1 MSSQLAL
8 ELLALSASLHQLNNF
23 QILNLG
29 QGNNVIALS
38 PDGSGCDNTLA
49 QVFSSGL
56 NINALDLNLGGCNG
70 CLAQLT
76 DLQNL
81 FISGLDNNNNNKND
95 KNDKNQTANVN
106 EAANTNEDNA
116 HEQNAEDQ
124 AKAIKEALK
133 AKEEE
138 SAKNATDADNANG
151 NDNENVDEKQDGKTP
166 AEGTEGRKL
175 KLKGKRSPEIVQR
188 SEAMSMGNG
197 RLKEKVV
204 GSVVFGVVVFGLVWG
219 L

>member
-38 PDGSGCDNTLA
+38 PELVQFASMCSGSGCDNTLA
-49 QVFSSGL
+49 QAFSSGL
-56 NINALDLNLGGCNG
+56 NIKALDLNLGGCNG
-70 CLAQLT
+70 CLAQ
-76 DLQNL
+76 
-81 FISGLDNNNNNKND
+81 SK
-95 KNDKNQTANVN
+95 
-106 EAANTNEDNA
+106 TNEDNA

-124 AKAIKEALK
+124 AKANEEALK

-138 SAKNATDADNANG
+138 SAKSAPDVDNANG
-151 NDNENVDEKQDGKTP
+151 NDNENADEKQDGKTP
-166 AEGTEGRKL
+166 AGGTEGRKL

-188 SEAMSMGNG
+188 SDAMSMGNG

-204 GSVVFGVVVFGLVWG
+204 GSVVFGVVAFGLVWG

>member
-38 PDGSGCDNTLA
+38 PELVQFASMCSGSGCDNTLA
-49 QVFSSGL
+49 QAFSSGL
-56 NINALDLNLGGCNG
+56 NIKALDLNLGGCNG

-81 FISGLDNNNNNKND
+81 FISAK
-95 KNDKNQTANVN
+95 
-106 EAANTNEDNA
+106 TNEDNA

-124 AKAIKEALK
+124 AKANEEALK

-138 SAKNATDADNANG
+138 KAGAKSAPDVDNANG
-151 NDNENVDEKQDGKTP
+151 NDNENADEKQDGKTP
-166 AEGTEGRKL
+166 AGGTKGRKL

-188 SEAMSMGNG
+188 SDAMSMGNG

-204 GSVVFGVVVFGLVWG
+204 GSVVFGVVAFGLVWG